1 MMAEPSFLPEHAGRG
16 HYGKEGHMTRSLP
29 AAPSLRYLQ
38 EEAKDLLKAQRQG
51 DAGACPTLRLL
62 RRFQKASD
70 EQLLSSHVAL
80 HEAQLALALDYRFK
94 SWADLRHHLRTA
106 MPRGV
111 CSLNSVA
118 LRCRQEI
125 PEYAG
130 AGVPMGIVAA
140 LNHAGAEM
148 DFMDFTAATGWAF
161 SFGYKYDDISPA
173 FMAVRGNPRDD
184 GPTEVFGFLPT
195 RLGYGYAMA
204 RTGNVEE
211 LWPFVVKH
219 VDAGTPIMSEHMDGG
234 LITAYRQQDGKR
246 QIFFDGTA
254 PGAGWLDADKLQP
267 YAVYVLV
274 REREPEPPEQ
284 VLAAALGRAAQ
295 KGSEHAWHGV
305 PQGMSALKA
314 YRADVA
320 DAGKDFAKCGE
331 WFCWAAFERLMA
343 RKCAAVWL
351 ASVVPKFK
359 GKPSKCL
366 KEAASHY
373 GRAWRRYEEYRAA
386 AGAGEPTVQSLQ
398 QRARTPE
405 RIAAILPILDRAINE
420 EAAGLRQLESAETL
434 LK

>member
-1 MMAEPSFLPEHAGRG
+1 
-16 HYGKEGHMTRSLP
+16 MTRSLP
-29 AAPSLRYLQ
+29 ATPSLRYLH

-51 DAGACPTLRLL
+51 DAGACLTLRLL
-62 RRFQKASD
+62 RRFQRASD
-70 EQLLSSHVAL
+70 KQILSSHIAL
-80 HEAQLALALDYRFK
+80 HEAQLALALDYGFE
-94 SWADLRHHLRTA
+94 SWADLRHHLQTA
-106 MPRGV
+106 MPSAAN
-111 CSLNSVA
+111 SLDAVR

-130 AGVPMGIVAA
+130 AGVPLGVVAA
-140 LNHAGAEM
+140 LNHAGTEM

-161 SFGYKYDDISPA
+161 SFGYKYEDISPA
-173 FMAVRGNPRDD
+173 FMAVRGDPRDD
-184 GPTEVFGFLPT
+184 GPTEVFAFLPT
-195 RLGYGYAMA
+195 RMGYGYAMA

-234 LITAYRQQDGKR
+234 LITAYRQQGGKR
-246 QIFFDGTA
+246 QVFFDGTA

-274 REREPEPPEQ
+274 REREPEPPEHM
-284 VLAAALGRAAQ
+284 LAAALRRAAQ
-295 KGSEHAWHGV
+295 KGSEHTWHGV

-320 DAGKDFAKCGE
+320 DAGKDFAKCGD

-351 ASVVPKFK
+351 ASLAPKFK
-359 GKPSKCL
+359 GKVGRYL
-366 KEAASHY
+366 EAAASHY
-373 GRAWRRYEEYRAA
+373 GRAWGHYEEYRAA
-386 AGAGEPTVQSLQ
+386 AQAGEPTAQSLQ

-405 RIAAILPILDRAINE
+405 SIAVILPILDRAINE
-420 EAAGLRQLESAETL
+420 ESAGLRQLENATAL
-434 LK
+434 VK

>member
-1 MMAEPSFLPEHAGRG
+1 MS
-16 HYGKEGHMTRSLP
+16 RSLP
-29 AAPSLRYLQ
+29 ASPSLRYLQ

-62 RRFQKASD
+62 RRFQNAP
-70 EQLLSSHVAL
+70 ERQVLSSHVAL
-80 HEAQLALALDYRFK
+80 HEAQLALALDYGFK
-94 SWADLRHHLRTA
+94 SWADLRQHLRTVT
-106 MPRGV
+106 PRGV
-111 CSLNSVA
+111 DSLDAVR

-130 AGVPMGIVAA
+130 AGVPLGVVVA
-140 LNHAGAEM
+140 LNHAGSEM

-161 SFGYKYDDISPA
+161 SFGYKYEDISPA

-184 GPTEVFGFLPT
+184 GPYEVFAFLPT

-204 RTGNVEE
+204 RTGNIEE

-219 VDAGTPIMSEHMDGG
+219 ADAGTPIMSEHMDGG
-234 LITAYRQQDGKR
+234 LITAYRRQDGKR

-254 PGAGWLDADKLQP
+254 PGAGWFDADQLQP

-284 VLAAALGRAAQ
+284 LLAASLRRAAQ
-295 KGSEHAWHGV
+295 KGSEHALHGV

-351 ASVVPKFK
+351 ASVALKFK
-359 GKPSKCL
+359 GKLSKYL
-366 KEAASHY
+366 KDAARRY
-373 GRAWRRYEEYRAA
+373 GRAWRHYEEYRAA
-386 AGAGEPTVQSLQ
+386 VGAGEPTVQSLQ

-405 RIAAILPILDRAINE
+405 RIAAILPFLDQAINE
-420 EAAGLRQLESAETL
+420 EAAGLRRLESAVAL